1 MPYYQRYPD
10 RPLQDCYRVKSTLDK
25 CRGKIL
31 RHFVLSPSVFDV
43 MRQERLLPKETLAI
57 IRSERTSDRRVKR
70 LLDFLRFEG
79 VETFIKFIRVLRLTG
94 HGWLADD
101 MDEEIGYL
109 PEETGSEQD
118 GGGAVS
124 ATEEEVNEALEFA
137 RTKVLDAT
145 KAAIKK
151 VKSFERLEILR
162 SLPQLP
168 PRRPAP
174 IDYEAIRTGRKDSA
188 DKHLQNLIMHYDN
201 ERQYFTRRYKYLLK
215 EQHALA
221 QMMQINNRRQE
232 ICRRKFANVSI
243 LQKQMDYVAA
253 KNWRLRYGTM

>member
-137 RTKVLDAT
+137 RTK
-145 KAAIKK
+145 
-151 VKSFERLEILR
+151 
-162 SLPQLP
+162 QLP